1 MVLPSFRD
9 PSNIDLN
16 VIVGFILNVPSDYKF
31 GFITLPLRKRHWIA
45 VRQID
50 GKFYNLDSKLHTPE
64 CIGNEQ
70 QLFAFLKQQI
80 QSNDRELFV
89 IVETSSSANDD
100 SQPQPKKWLRE
111 PLPSPSNE
119 DTTSIG
125 TDAVIDGITNPSLM
139 NGHVS

>member
-1 MVLPSFRD
+1 MATNLYIFSSRD
-9 PSNIDLN
+9 PSCIDLN
-16 VIVGFILNVPSDYKF
+16 AIVGFILNVPSDYKF

-70 QLFAFLKQQI
+70 QLFAFLQQQL

-89 IVETSSSANDD
+89 IVESSANEND
-100 SQPQPKKWLRE
+100 QPKKWLKE
-111 PLPSPSNE
+111 TPTNE
-119 DTTSIG
+119 TT
-125 TDAVIDGITNPSLM
+125 TTAEMTKNNTNSTLM